1 MVFSIISAIVALAA
15 TGINAGVNN
24 KQTNDARNEARSL
37 AYRNRQDA
45 MKQQTIQN
53 RQTRRSN
60 RLAEEQLNQS
70 NQMDDIN
77 MNNQL
82 KEAEQ
87 TRDVQNQTFLKQ
99 SAQKTLGA
107 QPQEESFLYK
117 RNLLSR
123 IS

>member
-1 MVFSIISAIVALAA
+1 MVFSIIGAIVSLAA
-15 TGINAGVNN
+15 TAISAGVSN
-24 KQTNDARNEARSL
+24 KQANNARNEARSL
-37 AYRNRQDA
+37 ADRNRQDA
-45 MKQQTIQN
+45 LKQQRTQNIQA
-53 RQTRRSN
+53 RRST
-60 RLAEEQLNQS
+60 RLAEEQFNQS
-70 NQMDDIN
+70 KQMDDIS

-87 TRDVQNQTFLKQ
+87 TRDIQNQTFLKQ

>member
-1 MVFSIISAIVALAA
+1 MVFSIIGAIVSLATA
-15 TGINAGVNN
+15 AISAGVSN

-37 AYRNRQDA
+37 ADRNRQDA
-45 MKQQTIQN
+45 LKQQRTQNIQA
-53 RQTRRSN
+53 RRST
-60 RLAEEQLNQS
+60 RLAEEQFNQS
-70 NQMDDIN
+70 KQMDDIS

-87 TRDVQNQTFLKQ
+87 TRDIQNQTFLKQ
-99 SAQKTLGA
+99 SAQKTLGS

>member
-15 TGINAGVNN
+15 TGINAGVSSNQN
-24 KQTNDARNEARSL
+24 EKAKAEARDL
-37 AYRNRQDA
+37 ANRNRRDV
-45 MKQQTIQN
+45 MRQQTTQN
-53 RQTRRSN
+53 IQTRRAN
-60 RLAEEQLNQS
+60 RLAEDQLNQS
-70 NQMDDIN
+70 TQMSDIS
-77 MNNQL
+77 MNKQL

-87 TRDVQNQTFLKQ
+87 SRDIQNQTFLKQ
-99 SAQKTLGA
+99 SAQKTLGS